1 MKARW
6 IAAMGIG
13 LWFCWPAL
21 ADTITLAGGGRIE
34 GIITKLEAGKVYINV
49 SGGQAGAREIELRE
63 ITSVNFDTPHLTAES
78 AKVPL
83 EHFMKD
89 LDAQEM
95 VRMSRDMNQARQ
107 EARAELDKIKVN
119 WAARQPVDKDQV
131 ARWNAAKESFRA
143 PFARYRETVGEM
155 YLHVLARIDDYN
167 KLAREADQVYIGVK
181 GLFNV
186 GSGLVPADLGERTVK
201 QSVPKSWYDQIYFNG
216 YNRGYKEGADFERLN
231 RVPQAC
237 EERR

>member
-1 MKARW
+1 M
-6 IAAMGIG
+6 
-13 LWFCWPAL
+13 
-21 ADTITLAGGGRIE
+21 E
-34 GIITKLEAGKVYINV
+34 GIITKLEGGKVFINL
-49 SGGQAGAREIELRE
+49 SGDNAGVREIELRE
-63 ITSVNFDTPHLTAES
+63 IASVNFDTPHLTPGA

-89 LDAQEM
+89 LDAQEI
-95 VRMSRDMNQARQ
+95 VRVSRDMNQARQ
-107 EARAELDKIKVN
+107 DARAELGKIKTN
-119 WAARQPVDKDQV
+119 WAARQPVEKDQI

-167 KLAREADQVYIGVK
+167 KLARDADQVYIGVK

-186 GSGLVPADLGERTVK
+186 GSGLVPGDLGERTVK
-201 QSVPKSWYDQIYFNG
+201 ESVPKSWYDQIYFNG
-216 YNRGYKEGADFERLN
+216 YNRGYKEGADYERLS

-237 EERR
+237 ESAR